1 MKKAKKLTFIEQNLR
16 IRNSDD
22 LKTNT
27 LRVLRWSK
35 IILNKL
41 SSSSDFP
48 EKENLTNELSKMI
61 DFMSYD
67 VVEISNDLRNDV
79 WDDVFYSMNPVD
91 IKRFNNL
98 NEFQHQITE
107 GEFVSDINEF
117 SEKEGEDEDL
127 VNELIEFYEELNNDK
142 SKLFF
147 SLYDKDENECWD
159 RVLGEIIYR
168 RQLGHDELMLVNLVD
183 DDIFG

>member
-1 MKKAKKLTFIEQNLR
+1 MKKPKKLTFIEQNLR
-16 IRNSDD
+16 IRHSDD

-41 SSSSDFP
+41 NSSSDFP
-48 EKENLTNELSKMI
+48 EKENLINELSKMI
-61 DFMSYD
+61 DFMGFD
-67 VVEISNDLRNDV
+67 VVEIANDLKNDV
-79 WDDVFYSMNPVD
+79 WDDVFNSMNPVE

-98 NEFQHQITE
+98 NEFHYQITE
-107 GEFVSDINEF
+107 GEFVSDIKEF
-117 SEKEGEDEDL
+117 SEKEGESEDL
-127 VNELIEFYEELNNDK
+127 VNELIEFYEELDNDK

-168 RQLGHDELMLVNLVD
+168 RQLGHDELMLVDLVD